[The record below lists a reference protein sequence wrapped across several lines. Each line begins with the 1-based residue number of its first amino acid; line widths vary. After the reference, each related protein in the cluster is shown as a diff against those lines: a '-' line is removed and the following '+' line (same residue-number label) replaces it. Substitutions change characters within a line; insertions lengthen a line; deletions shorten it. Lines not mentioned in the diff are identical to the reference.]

1 MILKHR
7 FHLSYFGKF
16 WWSQCSSHLPSLGD
30 FRLFCKL
37 WEVPKEPWLK
47 FDLSSHFTMSTHDCN
62 TFLHDKDC
70 LNCHFQQ
77 SIESL
82 HTWCWRRSWQGS
94 TREFLR
100 NRIKL
105 FHSCVLK
112 GTSRSARAMPHDLAD
127 YSQGIYWAKR
137 LPHWSCLYLSPRLQG
152 ASQSGSQSR
161 SQR

>member
-1 MILKHR
+1 MVILKHR

-16 WWSQCSSHLPSLGD
+16 RSSQCSSHLPSLGD

-37 WEVPKEPWLK
+37 WEVPKELWLK
-47 FDLSSHFTMSTHDCN
+47 FDLSSHFTRSMHDCN

-82 HTWCWRRSWQGS
+82 RTLCWHRSWQDS
-94 TREFLR
+94 TWEFLR

-112 GTSRSARAMPHDLAD
+112 GTSRSARAMPHYLAD
-127 YSQGIYWAKR
+127 YSQDIYLAKW
-137 LPHWSCLYLSPRLQG
+137 LPHWSCLYLSLRPRD
-152 ASQSGSQSR
+152 ASQFR
-161 SQR
+161 SQFH